1 MNYILFDDE
10 KVGQLWPLTLTR
22 PSADLR
28 LGILTI
34 SEKWQH
40 RLSGSFSFKTT
51 PYLQPKFAENI
62 NEDNVLI
69 NGRCLPN
76 DKLAELIAN
85 LKPFEGIRDADGE
98 VIAFTTIKQQ
108 QGGHTH
114 IQNWQE
120 TEVNW
125 LEYPE
130 QIFAENAAELELD
143 FDLITANRPSANI
156 PSNVSVTGSGRIF
169 IEDSAIVEA
178 CYLNASDGPI
188 YIGNHAEI
196 MQGSMIRGAFS
207 LGDHSIVKMGAKIYG
222 ATSVGPHSRVGG
234 EINNCVFHGFSNK
247 GHDGFL
253 GNSVIGEW
261 CNLGADSN
269 NSNLKNNYAEVK
281 LWDYTTKRFR
291 STGKQFCGL
300 IMGDHSK
307 CGINTM
313 FNTGTVI
320 GVCANIFGSGFP
332 RNFVPSF
339 AWGGAAGFSTY
350 QLNKVFETAEVVF
363 SRRNL
368 AFGQVEKELI
378 QHVFTMQQG
387 FRNWENTNNKV

>member
-178 CYLNASDGPI
+178 CYL
-188 YIGNHAEI
+188 
-196 MQGSMIRGAFS
+196 
-207 LGDHSIVKMGAKIYG
+207 
-222 ATSVGPHSRVGG
+222 
-234 EINNCVFHGFSNK
+234 
-247 GHDGFL
+247 
-253 GNSVIGEW
+253 
-261 CNLGADSN
+261 
-269 NSNLKNNYAEVK
+269 
-281 LWDYTTKRFR
+281 
-291 STGKQFCGL
+291 
-300 IMGDHSK
+300 
-307 CGINTM
+307 
-313 FNTGTVI
+313 
-320 GVCANIFGSGFP
+320 
-332 RNFVPSF
+332 
-339 AWGGAAGFSTY
+339 
-350 QLNKVFETAEVVF
+350 
-363 SRRNL
+363 
-368 AFGQVEKELI
+368 
-378 QHVFTMQQG
+378 
-387 FRNWENTNNKV
+387 